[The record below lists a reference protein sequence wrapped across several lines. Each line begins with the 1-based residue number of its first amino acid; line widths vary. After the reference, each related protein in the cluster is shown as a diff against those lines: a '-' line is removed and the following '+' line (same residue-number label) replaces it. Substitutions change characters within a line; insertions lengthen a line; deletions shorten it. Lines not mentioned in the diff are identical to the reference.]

1 MKKERMITRTI
12 KMAEVRVMTVD
23 TATAD
28 VRVYFYNIEPQENE
42 EKYLKA
48 LKKEHETDTLKLVKI
63 EAINVYE
70 TLYGMSERDFI
81 MFARVLESR

>member
-23 TATAD
+23 TTTAD
-28 VRVYFYNIEPQENE
+28 VRVYFYNIELQEND

-81 MFARVLESR
+81 TFARVLQSR